1 MNKFYWMAIGLL
13 LGLVNLR
20 AEIKLPALV
29 GDNMVLQQAT
39 KVRLWGNATPN
50 SSLKV
55 RSSWDNT
62 EYTAQVNDQGR
73 WEIWVQTPSAS
84 FEKQQL
90 TLENGQDKIVL
101 HDLLIGEVWFG
112 SGQSNM
118 EMPLRGFWH
127 CPIEGGNHA
136 IATSGKYKN
145 SIRYAT
151 IQRVGALEPKDYPVG
166 GEWKV
171 CDPRNAPEFG
181 ATAYF
186 FATLLTEVLNVP
198 VGIINCSWGGSTVE
212 GWLPKDILRN
222 YSDIDL
228 SLAGNDEKIHPML
241 QPMIMYNG
249 MLKPASKYTVRG
261 FLWYQGESNV
271 GHPDYAK
278 RLATMVEHWRGLW
291 GQGELPFY
299 LVEIAPYEYGEGDQA
314 AYLREEQYKATRLI
328 PNSGIVSTNDLV
340 QDYEKRQ
347 IHPKEK
353 QKIGERLCYMALN
366 KTYGYTTIACEG
378 PQYDHMEIDKDGTI
392 RFKEPEVFFS
402 KGESELKTQFK
413 DILDS
418 FFPRYIN
425 VIYTN
430 YKDKVTEIRIEGH
443 TSSEWEEGVD
453 TKTAYFKNMELSQ
466 DRTRNVLEYVMNM
479 ESLSEYENWLIDNI
493 TANGMSYSH
502 RIYKDNVEDKDAS
515 RRVEFRVITN
525 SEETINEIIDNYK
538 K

>member
-1 MNKFYWMAIGLL
+1 M
-13 LGLVNLR
+13 
-20 AEIKLPALV
+20 
-29 GDNMVLQQAT
+29 
-39 KVRLWGNATPN
+39 
-50 SSLKV
+50 
-55 RSSWDNT
+55 
-62 EYTAQVNDQGR
+62 
-73 WEIWVQTPSAS
+73 
-84 FEKQQL
+84 
-90 TLENGQDKIVL
+90 
-101 HDLLIGEVWFG
+101 
-112 SGQSNM
+112 
-118 EMPLRGFWH
+118 
-127 CPIEGGNHA
+127 
-136 IATSGKYKN
+136 
-145 SIRYAT
+145 
-151 IQRVGALEPKDYPVG
+151 EPKDYPVG

-291 GQGELPFY
+291 GQEELPFY

-340 QDYEKRQ
+340 QDYERRQ

-378 PQYDHMEIDKDGTI
+378 PQYDHMEVDKDKI
-392 RFKEPEVFFS
+392 
-402 KGESELKTQFK
+402 
-413 DILDS
+413 IL
-418 FFPRYIN
+418 F
-425 VIYTN
+425 
-430 YKDKVTEIRIEGH
+430 
-443 TSSEWEEGVD
+443 
-453 TKTAYFKNMELSQ
+453 FKNAEDGFNRDNGIIGFEIAGKDMRFHKANATIDANKKTVIISAPDVKAPIAVRYGFRNFQIGNLQ
-466 DRTRNVLEYVMNM
+466 NVQGLPVLPFRT
-479 ESLSEYENWLIDNI
+479 
-493 TANGMSYSH
+493 
-502 RIYKDNVEDKDAS
+502 DK
-515 RRVEFRVITN
+515 
-525 SEETINEIIDNYK
+525 
-538 K
+538 